1 MNILFAEDDKFIRDS
16 YREFLKIYFDEVFE
30 AEDGLEAL
38 EVFESKNID
47 VLLIDINMPKLNGI
61 DCVKKIRQKN
71 KDLIVIMITAYDDK
85 EYLLDAIRNQVF
97 SYLIKP
103 VNRSEFINAIKEA
116 IEKVKFQ
123 KDKDNN
129 ILLWGSYTW
138 SINNKR
144 LSKNGDEINL
154 TKNERLIFEL
164 FCSKNSLV
172 FSNEDIFYELY
183 DFDEEYNEN
192 KVRMIIKRLK
202 QKIGSEVLKTVYG
215 QGYSFVLRND

>member
-38 EVFESKNID
+38 EVFESKSID

-129 ILLWGSYTW
+129 ILLLDSYIW

-144 LSKNGDEINL
+144 LCKNGDEINL
-154 TKNERLIFEL
+154 TKNERLIFEV

>member
-16 YREFLKIYFDEVFE
+16 YREFLKIYFNEVLE

-38 EVFESKNID
+38 EVFESKSID

-129 ILLWGSYTW
+129 ILLLDSYIW

-154 TKNERLIFEL
+154 TKNERLIFEV